1 MKKVLK
7 MACFIAK
14 KRRIPRFG
22 TMPLLILFFTG
33 NDRGVVIQC
42 SYKPLDRHTRRNGN
56 ETKNMRLAG
65 ILACLLALSC
75 AGCGVQGGLPDGSA
89 AGEPQQKRRRKPRP
103 PGGPGGG
110 ENGAVPKRPTA
121 AWCPRRWGGRW
132 TLIWTAMEQ
141 PIPCRSPS
149 DRWSGG
155 RREHLDRVCA
165 GQHCYQWKRAGGDR
179 RGKIPWRPIRYIWK
193 SPDRDHY
200 FITDLDTGDKA
211 LEIALLDYG
220 PSDDPM
226 TWYFQYRNGA
236 LKLIGSLPGFPDD
249 EGSHRDGSGNVMAV
263 GPPEPAPDLER
274 HLPYTLKD
282 GTLAEV
288 AQSQYVPPSGAGRS
302 SGTEAE
308 ADHLCQAGSGGGH
321 GDRGAVGG
329 TGDFPRLPTTGIGC
343 RCGRQRGPKGGFT

>member
-1 MKKVLK
+1 MELIGEKVLK

-14 KRRIPRFG
+14 KRRIPCFG

-89 AGEPQQKRRRKPRP
+89 AGEPQQSAGETSTPERPRRR
-103 PGGPGGG
+103 

-121 AWCPRRWGGRW
+121 TWCPRRWGGRW

-155 RREHLDRVCA
+155 KERTPGPSLCWTALLSMEKSRRRPARKNPLEA
-165 GQHCYQWKRAGGDR
+165 YQV
-179 RGKIPWRPIRYIWK
+179 YLE

-263 GPPEPAPDLER
+263 GRLSLLQTWNA
-274 HLPYTLKD
+274 T
-282 GTLAEV
+282 
-288 AQSQYVPPSGAGRS
+288 
-302 SGTEAE
+302 
-308 ADHLCQAGSGGGH
+308 
-321 GDRGAVGG
+321 
-329 TGDFPRLPTTGIGC
+329 FPIP
-343 RCGRQRGPKGGFT
+343 